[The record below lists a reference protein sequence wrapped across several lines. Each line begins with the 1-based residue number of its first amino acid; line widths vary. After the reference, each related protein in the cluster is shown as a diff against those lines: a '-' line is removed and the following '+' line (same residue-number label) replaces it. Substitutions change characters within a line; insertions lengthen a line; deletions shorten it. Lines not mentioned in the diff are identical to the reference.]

1 MVLPKEIPFRDV
13 FSDALDEY
21 RNCQTYWYVPKARVL
36 NDTNVDVCAQILNVI
51 FEEFLGETWNHQ
63 TQDDLLSKMIKAGLQ
78 NPTASTASIES
89 RTALSRITKVLLGT
103 LGFLWVDNDREI
115 FITDSGFAMVEALA
129 NHSEL
134 RPIVEAQVA
143 KLQYPHPNSPDFG
156 GTGILPHLFLLQI
169 LQKTDYC
176 LSFEEY
182 ELFVNLAQEQEDL
195 PRILRYVMHWRD
207 LRKEDKES
215 LQNVFKS
222 VPMKNDPP
230 MARFRRI
237 NLSSSYQRSFFCYP
251 SYLNIDSNERMIRCN
266 EPERV
271 DTLVQEQLNNLKIT
285 TFETKEDWF
294 AYFGD
299 PEQRPSWFTY
309 LALAVQSAESPEEAD
324 NELEQHRNRL
334 SVEESAEIARLEV
347 EKAIESSYAEH
358 SELLSTLE
366 QGLRL
371 EGRQVVTPIGRID
384 LLCRGLDGKYVV
396 IEIKAGDA
404 EDSVFGQILRYI
416 GWIHRNYDDGQDNVR
431 GIILAKQFS
440 DKARYSR
447 IGLLMSDYEDFLQF
461 RRHIFAVEEA

>member
-1 MVLPKEIPFRDV
+1 MVLPKGMPFRDV
-13 FSDALDEY
+13 FNDALDEY
-21 RNCQTYWYVPKARVL
+21 QERHTYWYVPKARSL
-36 NDTNVDVCAQILNVI
+36 NDANVDVCAQTLNVI
-51 FEEFLGETWNHQ
+51 FNEFLGETWNHE
-63 TQDDLLSKMIKAGLQ
+63 TQDALLSRLVEEGIHR
-78 NPTASTASIES
+78 PTAKASSREN
-89 RTALSRITKVLLGT
+89 RTALSRITKVLFGT
-103 LGFLWVDNDREI
+103 LGFLWVDNDKEV
-115 FITDSGFAMVEALA
+115 FITDAGFAMVEALA
-129 NHSEL
+129 NDSNP

-143 KLQYPHPNSPDFG
+143 KLQYPNPNSPDFG

-169 LQKTDYC
+169 LQKTGYY
-176 LSFEEY
+176 LTFEEY
-182 ELFVNLAQEQEDL
+182 ELFVNLAQEQGDVS
-195 PRILRYVMHWRD
+195 RVLRYVMHWRD
-207 LRKEDKES
+207 LSGEDKNSFRE
-215 LQNVFKS
+215 VFKA
-222 VPMKNDPP
+222 VPMKKAPS
-230 MARFRRI
+230 ASRFRRI

-251 SYLNIDSNERMIRCN
+251 SYLNVDSKERVIRCN

-271 DTLVQEQLNNLKIT
+271 DTLVQEQLDGLKIT

-309 LALAVQSAESPEEAD
+309 LALAVQSAESSEEVVS
-324 NELEQHRNRL
+324 ELEQHRGKL
-334 SVEESAEIARLEV
+334 SVEETAEIARLEV

-384 LLCRGLDGKYVV
+384 LLCRGLDGMYVV
-396 IEIKAGDA
+396 VEIKAGGA

-447 IGLLMSDYEDFLQF
+447 IGLLKPDFEEFLQF
-461 RRHIFAVEEA
+461 RHHCS